1 MSNDDANQK
10 AALAVERA
18 NFVTRV
24 DTLRHSEIIRSGV
37 ARVPLETLRDIN
49 ALLSRAIERLR

>member
-1 MSNDDANQK
+1 MSNEDANNR

-18 NFVTRV
+18 NFLSRV
-24 DTLRHSEIIRSGV
+24 DTLRHSEAVRSGV
-37 ARVPLETLRDIN
+37 ARASIEVLRDVN